1 MPQRQA
7 LADTIKDE
15 VLAELGRNTCYRTGG
30 TRSDPYLQNR
40 REMVDSVK
48 AGVMAQIEAEQEALE
63 RQREMAGRY
72 NYSVPTGTRWD
83 RRLTPGEHQ
92 RIKEEVL
99 WELRPDLDGY
109 SPAYYGQGS
118 GVPYSRPSKVDRVI
132 VEHIKN
138 ELMTAMD
145 AGQMRR
151 TGAAMEHWRNILSDR
166 NIDRMIQ
173 QHYRNLGA
181 LRGDIRRGLESVR
194 DVENRVNSISD
205 PQVRE
210 AVGAIIRE
218 ARDEGLS
225 LDQVIRR
232 LNDGVVT
239 GWGRRV
245 GDWFGS
251 SQGRG
256 FIWGI
261 GATVVAAMLFP
272 VTRKGLRNIAVK
284 TMEGTMDMADQA
296 RAAFGRTKEGFE
308 DMIAEANFHGMQ
320 EEENSYS
327 AAEESNPDNS
337 ENGEPVH

>member
-1 MPQRQA
+1 LPQRQA
-7 LADTIKDE
+7 LADTIKEE
-15 VLAELGRNTCYRTGG
+15 VLAELGRNAYYRTGG
-30 TRSDPYLQNR
+30 TRSGSYLQSR

-48 AGVMAQIEAEQEALE
+48 TDVMAQIEAEQEALE
-63 RQREMAGRY
+63 RQREMAERY
-72 NYSVPTGTRWD
+72 NDSVPAGTRWD
-83 RRLTPGEHQ
+83 RRLTPGERQ

-99 WELRPDLDGY
+99 WELRPDPDGY

-118 GVPYSRPSKVDRVI
+118 GVPYSRPSAVDRVI
-132 VEHIKN
+132 VENIKN
-138 ELMTAMD
+138 ELMAEME

-151 TGAAMEHWRNILSDR
+151 TGTTVDNWRNFLSDR

-194 DVENRVNSISD
+194 DIDNRVNSISD

-218 ARDEGLS
+218 AREEGLS

-232 LNDGVVT
+232 LNDGTGT
-239 GWGRRV
+239 GWGRRA

-256 FIWGI
+256 FLWGI

-284 TMEGTMDMADQA
+284 TMEGTMDMADHA
-296 RAAFGRTKEGFE
+296 KMAFGRTKEGFE
-308 DMIAEANFHGMQ
+308 DMIAEANFHSMQ
-320 EEENSYS
+320 EEEKTYS
-327 AAEESNPDNS
+327 VTDESNPDNP